1 MELSD
6 KYLSQAIDSATLIES
21 LWQIWAVAVLL
32 KETVLF
38 RRFSVGQMR
47 TLWLLKV
54 LIVLKE
60 S

>member
-6 KYLSQAIDSATLIES
+6 KHLSQATDSATLIES
-21 LWQIWAVAVLL
+21 LWQIWAVPVLL

-47 TLWLLKV
+47 ARRLLKV